1 MEACF
6 NELSLLPYC
15 KDKDEIN
22 QRIKNYID
30 TVTIATQK
38 GFRKICYATG
48 LNDVL
53 LSKNYTLSDYCTEKP
68 NDAKTIL
75 LLATQKRP
83 YIEEGSE
90 AENSFIL
97 NDVKLKKEGELLDT
111 YGFAAAHASGT
122 ICIGLCPEVF
132 WNNVIY
138 SLIVTTNGNTK
149 EKEGICISIPASFS
163 SKEFAIWE
171 KAHIPVKILPCN
183 ILPHKK
189 NIHLRDDHGKD
200 VLEKF
205 AKRIRKEPYVI
216 EIVNSLPFNQ
226 YETKLIRRIY
236 SNGLIEIVL
245 TNTDSGYGLII
256 RTTARNEQEADW
268 IAQDLEKKYKN

>member
-15 KDKDEIN
+15 NDKDEVD

-30 TVTIATQK
+30 TIKTAATK
-38 GFRKICYATG
+38 GFRKICYANG

-53 LSKNYTLSDYCTEKP
+53 LSEDYTLGNYCAENPKDTKS
-68 NDAKTIL
+68 IL
-75 LLATQKRP
+75 LLATQKHP

-111 YGFAAAHASGT
+111 YGFAAAHASDT
-122 ICIGLCPEVF
+122 ICIGLYPEDF
-132 WNNVIY
+132 WNNTVY
-138 SLIVTTNGNTK
+138 SLIVTINGNAK
-149 EKEGICISIPASFS
+149 EKEGICISIPAGFA

-171 KAHIPVKILPCN
+171 KTHIPVKILPSN
-183 ILPHKK
+183 IPPHKK
-189 NIHLRDDHGKD
+189 NIRLRDDHGKD
-200 VLEKF
+200 VLNRF

-226 YETKLIRRIY
+226 HETKFIRRAY
-236 SNGLIEIVL
+236 PNGLIEIVL
-245 TNTDSGYGLII
+245 TNTDSGYGLTIK
-256 RTTARNEQEADW
+256 TTAQNQREADW
-268 IAQDLEKKYKN
+268 IAQELEKKYKD